1 MIRELV
7 EKARGIDLRDGQ
19 LLEVYCTRGQV
30 CHCIGHMQD
39 GTHNWV
45 VQCVTTIDA
54 FKRKWQVEIE
64 RHANMDE
71 FYIGVVHDDGAY
83 VVPCDVQYTRKP

>member
-7 EKARGIDLRDGQ
+7 ERARGMDLRDGQ
-19 LLEVYCTRGQV
+19 LLEVHCTRGEV
-30 CHCIGHMQD
+30 CYCIGQVHD
-39 GTHNWV
+39 GTLNWV

-83 VVPCDVQYTRKP
+83 VVPCEVQYARKP